1 MATKPDKEK
10 KSPGK
15 TGSASAK
22 ESAKKTSPK
31 PGKQMEE
38 DDEDEEM
45 DEENNPNAMQ
55 EDPPLPQP
63 SLTAGQSQNG
73 SEPPESGS
81 AGSLTQGA
89 GPTV

>member
-1 MATKPDKEK
+1 MV
-10 KSPGK
+10 S
-15 TGSASAK
+15 SINSQLS
-22 ESAKKTSPK
+22 ESEDE
-31 PGKQMEE
+31 GEDDE
-38 DDEDEEM
+38 DDEDEEL